1 MIRSFGC
8 WEISVTKYLEIGFG
22 NTWWLRTEIE
32 QPDGTE
38 VEVKGWLGPIR
49 PQSCYLRL
57 WFGHQVL
64 ILDSREGLKRQRKTR
79 SALKVILGLV
89 SS

>member
-1 MIRSFGC
+1 MKKF
-8 WEISVTKYLEIGFG
+8 LEVGFG
-22 NTWWLRTEIE
+22 NTWFLRTEIE
-32 QPDGTE
+32 QADGTE

-64 ILDSREGLKRQRKTR
+64 ILDSKEGFKRQQKMRR
-79 SALKVILGLV
+79 AIKVIFGLV
-89 SS
+89 SV